1 MAGLELNEF
10 VLLAS
15 NFWVLA
21 EPSEGDSDVANANG
35 EPEADVSN
43 SEDSEASLFDWK
55 KLELDD
61 AELMYSASR
70 EEDEFVLLARLT
82 VNDPSAAYHVEVVTG
97 SRFDVPDDPPVSIEE
112 VEATLIFITYP
123 YIREVVMNLTAR
135 SPYREFVLRP
145 LTRLPHPRVSGDVS
159 ETHADDGE

>member
-10 VLLAS
+10 VLVAS

-21 EPSEGDSDVANANG
+21 EPSEGDGDVAGEND
-35 EPEADVSN
+35 EPEVEVS
-43 SEDSEASLFDWK
+43 EPDEASLFGWK
-55 KLELDD
+55 TLELED
-61 AELMYSASR
+61 AELQYSASR

-82 VNDPSAAYHVEVVTG
+82 VNDPSAPYHVEVVTG
-97 SRFDVPDDPPVSIEE
+97 SRFDVPDDPAVSIEE
-112 VEATLIFITYP
+112 AEATLIFITYP

-145 LTRLPHPRVSGDVS
+145 LTRLPHPRVSGDTS
-159 ETHADDGE
+159 ETHEDDAD